1 MKDYLDDGKEL
12 LEAAK
17 ERDLRERLEQKS
29 LEMLQDALELLEK
42 DAFQVTREEQWA
54 DGLTFRRLERE
65 SKPECI
71 LEQEAYVPADYTTSA
86 VCDGE
91 GRWYPGQIEPEKLTD
106 EALEKIS
113 GDVMRDIPQWSKQS
127 EANSCAVNAQRF
139 VINALK
145 DAKYSE
151 AELIETAKEQ
161 KLYRSS
167 GTAPADVGKLVE
179 VYGLEC
185 EQISNG
191 SLEELER
198 IHQAGGKTI
207 VTINSMKLAYPDL
220 FGFYRA
226 DHAVQV
232 VGIDRNDPGDVRVIL
247 NDPGRQDGAGLSVP
261 ADVFMKTWDTGNRFV
276 AAVYPEVEK

>member
-1 MKDYLDDGKEL
+1 M
-12 LEAAK
+12 
-17 ERDLRERLEQKS
+17 EQDS
-29 LEMLQDALELLEK
+29 FE
-42 DAFQVTREEQWA
+42 VTKEEQLA
-54 DGLTFRRLERE
+54 DGLTFKRLERE
-65 SKPECI
+65 TKLEPVS
-71 LEQEAYVPADYTTSA
+71 EQETYVPADYTTPA
-86 VCDGE
+86 ACDAS
-91 GRWYPGQIEPEKLTD
+91 GRLYPGQLELDKLTD
-106 EALEKIS
+106 KVLKNIS
-113 GDVMRDIPQWSKQS
+113 GDLMEDIPQWSKQS
-127 EANSCAVNAQRF
+127 EQNSCAVNAQRF

-145 DAKYSE
+145 DTNYSE

-161 KLYRSS
+161 KLYRDS

-179 VYGLEC
+179 AYGLEC
-185 EQISNG
+185 EQIQNC

-207 VTINSMKLAYPDL
+207 VTINSMKLAYPNL

-261 ADVFMKTWDTGNRFV
+261 ADVFMRTWDTGNRFA
-276 AAVYPEVEK
+276 AAVYPEVKK